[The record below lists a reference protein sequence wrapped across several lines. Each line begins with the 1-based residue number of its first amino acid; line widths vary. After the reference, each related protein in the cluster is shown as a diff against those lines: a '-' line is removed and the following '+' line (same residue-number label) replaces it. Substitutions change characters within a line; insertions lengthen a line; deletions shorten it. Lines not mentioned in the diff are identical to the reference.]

1 MDLVCT
7 NSVYPNWLILT
18 AFHKYGFD
26 LRRLSLGFDGS
37 KVVSELN
44 QFSFCALKQ
53 NPRHAC
59 TS

>member
-44 QFSFCALKQ
+44 QFSFCGNCRLLA
-53 NPRHAC
+53 